1 MDSNELQ
8 TFIQDVRDDLNNLD
22 SLIDYYDFLGHH
34 NIRTIVFNPE
44 DEPSFFEGSVIT
56 VLDQRY
62 REFFKSKFN
71 CEIDAIVFAVN
82 IPPQEPAFGH
92 AVSSI
97 FFNSSSEICPALYE
111 PTAS

>member
-1 MDSNELQ
+1 MLNTKNVDSKELE

-22 SLIDYYDFLGHH
+22 DLIDYYDFLGHH

-44 DEPSFFEGSVIT
+44 DESSFFEGSVIT

-71 CEIDAIVFAVN
+71 REIDELTRVDILEIIRAQLPHIRKKL
-82 IPPQEPAFGH
+82 
-92 AVSSI
+92 
-97 FFNSSSEICPALYE
+97 SE
-111 PTAS
+111 

>member
-1 MDSNELQ
+1 MDSKELQ

-22 SLIDYYDFLGHH
+22 DLIDYYDFLGHH

-44 DEPSFFEGSVIT
+44 DESSFFEGSVIT

-71 CEIDAIVFAVN
+71 REIDELTRVDVLEIIRAQL
-82 IPPQEPAFGH
+82 PQIRKRFTE
-92 AVSSI
+92 
-97 FFNSSSEICPALYE
+97 
-111 PTAS
+111 